1 MDHIVDF
8 LENLADTLEGWA
20 KESLEGGWST
30 HQVQANRAEA
40 DRCRRKA
47 AQLKREMRNG

>member
-8 LENLADTLEGWA
+8 LENLADTLDGWA
-20 KESLEGGWST
+20 EQSVRGSWST
-30 HQVQANRAEA
+30 HQVAANRAEA

-47 AQLKREMRNG
+47 AQLKRELRSA